1 MAGGRQLRSRRQS
14 HAGHRGNRRW
24 GLPAPLGRHGTAR
37 PRAQR
42 LAQPRSAQRAAGP
55 GPFPRARRGPG
66 EGAGTGPR
74 RRAGLP
80 GAVPCLA
87 AGRHRAAAPDRGRAA
102 ARRPHR
108 SGGERHGSRSGN
120 RSPGLHKPVTH
131 AAWPWQGDLAES
143 PSRQHRGEER
153 LACARLGCP

>member
-1 MAGGRQLRSRRQS
+1 MPEEIAVRGRGPAPDRCSPQQEAERVGGRRGGSMAGGRQLRSRRQS

-37 PRAQR
+37 PRARR
-42 LAQPRSAQRAAGP
+42 LAQPRSAERAAGP

-108 SGGERHGSRSGN
+108 S
-120 RSPGLHKPVTH
+120 
-131 AAWPWQGDLAES
+131 DLF
-143 PSRQHRGEER
+143 
-153 LACARLGCP
+153 LALSLR